1 MKYYGRVKFN
11 LNYDKV
17 LIIVKPILTIVIY
30 SSLLLGFLIL
40 SYKLILGGNSQ
51 VSQKGN
57 DSLEAVETI
66 KSNEEASVTSNNSVP
81 FNIDVDSIK
90 VYLTKENRTIDVP
103 LEEYI
108 KGVVCSEM
116 PLNFNKEALKAQ
128 SIAARTYTLAHTKAV
143 SSGCANGKG
152 ADLCDTVHCQVYTPK
167 EEKIAQLGVDG
178 ENKWKLVEEV
188 VDETKG
194 MVLTYNNE
202 LVTGAYYFSTSSGKT
217 ENVEDVFSTA
227 LPYLRSVES
236 LGEDI
241 APRYKSTETID
252 VNRFAQIVNNGY
264 SDAKL
269 SPANLENEIK
279 INSYTDGGSVK
290 EIILGN
296 VTITGVKFR
305 QLFGLNSAN
314 FSLEFLNNQVVINCN
329 GFGHGV
335 GMSQWGAN
343 VMASEGKMCEEIL
356 KHYYT
361 GIEIKNINEK

>member
-1 MKYYGRVKFN
+1 MKYYGKVKIN
-11 LNYDKV
+11 LNYDKA
-17 LIIVKPILTIVIY
+17 LTIVKPILTVIIY
-30 SSLLLGFLIL
+30 SAVLLGFLIL
-40 SYKLILGGNSQ
+40 SYKLILGQNSKGA
-51 VSQKGN
+51 QKEN
-57 DSLEAVETI
+57 DSSKAIEAMQS
-66 KSNEEASVTSNNSVP
+66 SNETTTSNKSIP
-81 FNIDVDSIK
+81 FNIDVDTIK
-90 VYLTKENRTIDVP
+90 VYITKENKIVDVP

-128 SIAARTYTLAHTKAV
+128 SIAARTYTLAHTKAI
-143 SSGCANGKG
+143 SSGCSSGRG

-167 EEKIAQLGVDG
+167 EEKISQLGVDG
-178 ENKWKLVEEV
+178 ESKWKLIEEI

-202 LVTGAYYFSTSSGKT
+202 LVMGAYYFSTSSGKT

-241 APRYKSTETID
+241 APRYKSTETVD
-252 VNRFAQIVNNGY
+252 VNRFLQIINGEY
-264 SDAKL
+264 SDANL
-269 SPANLENEIK
+269 LPANLETQIK
-279 INSYTDGGSVK
+279 ISSYTDGGSVK
-290 EIILGN
+290 EITLGN

-314 FSLEFLNNQVVINCN
+314 FSLEFFNNQVVINCN

-343 VMASEGKMCEEIL
+343 VMASEGKNCEEIL

-361 GIEIKNINEK
+361 GIETKKINDN

>member
-1 MKYYGRVKFN
+1 MKYYGRIKIN
-11 LNYDKV
+11 INYDKAIV
-17 LIIVKPILTIVIY
+17 IIKPILMVAIY
-30 SSLLLGFLIL
+30 SAVLLGFLIL
-40 SYKLILGGNSQ
+40 SYKLILGEGGNIGK
-51 VSQKGN
+51 KGN
-57 DSLEAVETI
+57 DSSQAIEVMQSKNKGE
-66 KSNEEASVTSNNSVP
+66 KSNKGIS
-81 FNIDVDSIK
+81 FKLDVDTIK
-90 VYLTKENRTIDVP
+90 VYLTKENRIIEVP

-128 SIAARTYTLAHTKAV
+128 AIAARTYTLAHTKAV
-143 SSGCANGKG
+143 SSGCANGRG

-167 EEKIAQLGVDG
+167 EVKIAQLGIGG
-178 ENKWKLVEEV
+178 ENKWKLVEDV
-188 VDETKG
+188 VNETRG
-194 MVLTYNNE
+194 QVLTYNNE
-202 LVTGAYYFSTSSGKT
+202 LVLGAYYFSTSSGKT

-252 VNRFAQIVNNGY
+252 INRFAQVVNSSY
-264 SDAKL
+264 SNANL
-269 SPANLENEIK
+269 SPANLQDHIK
-279 INSYTDGGSVK
+279 INNYTDGGSVK
-290 EIILGN
+290 EITLGN

-343 VMASEGKMCEEIL
+343 VMASQGKSCEEIL

-361 GIEIKNINEK
+361 GIEIKNINEN

>member
-57 DSLEAVETI
+57 DSLEAVETM
-66 KSNEEASVTSNNSVP
+66 KSNEASVTSNESVP

-90 VYLTKENRTIDVP
+90 VYLTKENRTTDVH

-167 EEKIAQLGVDG
+167 EEKIAQWGVDG

-202 LVTGAYYFSTSSGKT
+202 LVMGAYYFSTSSGKT

-290 EIILGN
+290 EITLGN
-296 VTITGVKFR
+296 ITITGVKFR

-343 VMASEGKMCEEIL
+343 VIASEGKMCEEIL

>member
-57 DSLEAVETI
+57 DSLEAVETM
-66 KSNEEASVTSNNSVP
+66 KSNESSVTSNKSDP

-128 SIAARTYTLAHTKAV
+128 SIAARTYTLAHTEAV

-167 EEKIAQLGVDG
+167 EEKIAQWGVDG
-178 ENKWKLVEEV
+178 EKKWKLVEEV

-202 LVTGAYYFSTSSGKT
+202 LVMGAYYFSTSSGKT

-279 INSYTDGGSVK
+279 MNSYTDGGSVK
-290 EIILGN
+290 EITLGN
-296 VTITGVKFR
+296 ITITGVKFR

>member
-57 DSLEAVETI
+57 DSLEAVETM
-66 KSNEEASVTSNNSVP
+66 KSNEASVTSNESVP

-90 VYLTKENRTIDVP
+90 VYLTKENRTIDVS

-128 SIAARTYTLAHTKAV
+128 SIAARTYTLAHTKAI

-178 ENKWKLVEEV
+178 ENKWKLVQEV

-290 EIILGN
+290 EITLGN
-296 VTITGVKFR
+296 ITITGVKFR